1 MQPGSSDAGP
11 KAAAQPFL
19 KNLLSPISLIHITHY
34 LSHGSGPE
42 AQYLVPY

>member
-1 MQPGSSDAGP
+1 MGDAMRRRG
-11 KAAAQPFL
+11 
-19 KNLLSPISLIHITHY
+19 LSPISLIHITHY